1 MGSKEIRLQG
11 IAASSGIAIGPAFCY
26 AQPDLTV
33 PKRKREAVK
42 PELDRFDKAC
52 EQANNELQ
60 SLHDLLASRAGE
72 QEAAIFEAHQMML
85 VDPMLTKKV
94 RQAVESGQIIEQAV
108 LSSTE
113 EVAEMLAAMTDK
125 LFAARAADVRDVGRR
140 VLRILLGL
148 PDTALNQVSVPSI
161 IITRD
166 LTPSDTASL
175 DPQLTLGFCTVS
187 GGLTSHSAILAR
199 TLGIPAIVAL
209 GEELLNAVSTGT
221 G

>member
-1 MGSKEIRLQG
+1 MNEIHLQG

-26 AQPDLTV
+26 VLPDLTL
-33 PKRKREAVK
+33 PKRKREAV
-42 PELDRFDKAC
+42 ELELGRFEKARA
-52 EQANNELQ
+52 QAHRELQ

-72 QEAAIFEAHQMML
+72 KEAAIFEAHQMML
-85 VDPMLTKKV
+85 ADPMLLGKV
-94 RQAVESGQIIEQAV
+94 HQAVEAGQIIEQAV

-113 EVAEMLAAMTDK
+113 EVASMLAGMSDE

-148 PDTALNQVSVPSI
+148 PDTALSQVSEPSVTI
-161 IITRD
+161 ARD

-187 GGLTSHSAILAR
+187 GGLTSTAPFWRA
-199 TLGIPAIVAL
+199 PW
-209 GEELLNAVSTGT
+209 VSRPSSPWERIF
-221 G
+221 